1 MDTILEIFNNR
12 EIAIGIWG
20 ILVISILLFTKPAHE
35 FLKTALPILFCK
47 KFVVFY
53 VVFISFLVAVIGLLK
68 WINFWDISLLKDTIF
83 WVVFVELPLFAK
95 AIDKAKDHRFFF
107 ELFKKNIKVITLFEF
122 LIDFWTFSL
131 IAEII
136 LIPLTVTISFLY
148 ALSEKEKKH
157 KPAKNFFNGLITL
170 WGIIIVIYA
179 IYNTISS
186 PETFFNKDVL
196 KSFILPIALLILN
209 MPVVYGLSLYNG
221 YEQLFIRIKDGAKQK
236 LRMKL
241 QLLFFCG
248 INLSKVTAVR
258 KNISNTLFVS
268 LSADD
273 LKENL
278 KKLNH
283 HLSMQIGDNYMKRSN
298 YYLFANII
306 AVIGSVIGLILT
318 NSDVS
323 IKDLLTFNFSIVVPR
338 MQDILTY
345 IFSVSLVMS
354 IALLIFSIGFRK
366 KKNEEISQVKKYA
379 IFEFLYS
386 LKRQKEQLQE
396 YPPIDEPISLFV
408 NYMVIANDIK
418 ISATKVLDAYG
429 NLLNAWERESIES
442 LKFSAIALL
451 SNVTIGDKE
460 FLEYDVTSFCEYY
473 NGKVKTAITNKDF
486 NSFTSPMK
494 IDIEKYSKKI
504 EITFEDF
511 KYYY

>member
-1 MDTILEIFNNR
+1 M
-12 EIAIGIWG
+12 
-20 ILVISILLFTKPAHE
+20 
-35 FLKTALPILFCK
+35 
-47 KFVVFY
+47 
-53 VVFISFLVAVIGLLK
+53 
-68 WINFWDISLLKDTIF
+68 
-83 WVVFVELPLFAK
+83 
-95 AIDKAKDHRFFF
+95 
-107 ELFKKNIKVITLFEF
+107 
-122 LIDFWTFSL
+122 
-131 IAEII
+131 
-136 LIPLTVTISFLY
+136 
-148 ALSEKEKKH
+148 
-157 KPAKNFFNGLITL
+157 

-460 FLEYDVTSFCEYY
+460 FSEYDVTSFCEYY